1 MGGIFSLFLLCMVF
15 SGSVLGRQQEGDSVA
30 RRVRVPWPLAFC
42 QEALWVDDDAEPT
55 DVPRR
60 EWKGKSSVA
69 EVNSRCTKQEEEGT
83 VKARPAKGISFS
95 KGDWQ
100 QFPNAPPILPFNASD
115 EQHSGAANQLDPVH
129 LASFSLTNFQGEGGR
144 ISGYLLLEIT
154 TSNNINDNIFHGF
167 YNFSND
173 EAFQS
178 QRDYSALKIDLEGL
192 MHETEEEIT
201 LCMLGC
207 TMLPSSL
214 SLLEED
220 CNVMFQ
226 MQYPK
231 KLSLTRSVIR
241 AQVTSLLNAGEKHHF
256 HPINVTALPPINRM
270 PPYEYTVADVID
282 QICSNVTAETLA
294 MDEDS
299 FPGFALRR
307 LFDYDFSVGFDV
319 QPSLDCSKSKA
330 FCDNMGPLGST
341 VGQGENLPHN
351 GLAIPVFRYT
361 RISAAEI
368 HVSAL
373 LQFHH
378 GGGGILYHHHGAF
391 SLNDRTLV
399 AEGLWKSET
408 QQTCM
413 VACPAEAVIANVSRD
428 CNIRICLQLEA
439 GFSLE
444 KRSMISGTISST
456 LLNNESGAF
465 NPLSFSMPLHRLR
478 PRRLP
483 LQGLSRYTFNHIE
496 EARKFG
502 EKFKLDNAQSTVK
515 TTVFRYPTLHGNDS
529 IDYLR
534 LSEELS
540 INSLL
545 TQQNG
550 RDQNLG
556 LRFQVIAI
564 GNHVTFG
571 DESDRL
577 LDTIDM
583 EPLKPP
589 RKLINPL
596 RLAAH
601 IRIYEGHYEY
611 DLQEASTAVY
621 AAEGLYEPNDGK
633 MYMVGC
639 RAVNASWSV
648 LRDNKKSLNGSL
660 DCSLTLYLEFPSKIG
675 AWLSSARVKVWIRS
689 TRTVDDPFHFN
700 PIYYETFPIM
710 YIEQPDEVFSRRN
723 VEGALSAAA
732 FSVMIFG
739 VVVQLFH
746 MSHNQDSASFISLTM
761 LGLQGIGYM
770 LALFTEAEA
779 LLTRTIA
786 FQPLVFDPL
795 NQHIKLIIKFL
806 TLVTLL
812 LILRLFQRVW
822 KQRNSQA
829 HKTAAVGLTLRKN
842 LPQETKVILICGLV
856 HFMNFL
862 NILFFHAAVTK
873 SYEQPFNIPPFVP
886 IHGPMPETSSMRYD
900 FLFKWIECWQ
910 TVQDLFLFPQV
921 VGNALW
927 NVKGKPLHP
936 MYYIGSTIVQLL
948 PHLYI
953 RLSSPV
959 YYPYGS
965 YRFAYVHMNADS
977 FNRDN
982 KIVTPLLAIVLVLVV
997 YIQQKWNG
1005 WLVVSRPTSY

>member
-1 MGGIFSLFLLCMVF
+1 MGGILSLLLLLCMVL

-30 RRVRVPWPLAFC
+30 RRVRASWPLVFC
-42 QEALWVDDDAEPT
+42 QEALWVDDDAQPT
-55 DVPRR
+55 DTPRR
-60 EWKGKSSVA
+60 EWKGKSSGA
-69 EVNSRCTKQEEEGT
+69 EVNSRCTKQQEVGT

-115 EQHSGAANQLDPVH
+115 ERQSGAANQLDPVH

-154 TSNNINDNIFHGF
+154 TSNNISENRIHEFYNFSNDKAFQNGFHRF

-178 QRDYSALKIDLEGL
+178 QRGYSALKIDLEGL
-192 MHETEEEIT
+192 MHETKEDIT

-214 SLLEED
+214 DSASLLEED

-282 QICSNVTAETLA
+282 QICSNVRAETLA
-294 MDEDS
+294 MEEDS
-299 FPGFALRR
+299 FPGFALQR
-307 LFDYDFSVGFDV
+307 LFRYDFSVGFDV
-319 QPSLDCSKSKA
+319 QPSLDCSQSEA

-351 GLAIPVFRYT
+351 ALAIPVFRYT

-378 GGGGILYHHHGAF
+378 GGGEIVYHHHGAF
-391 SLNDRTLV
+391 TLNDRTLV

-413 VACPAEAVIANVSRD
+413 VACPAEVVIANVSRD
-428 CNIRICLQLEA
+428 CNIRICLQFEA
-439 GFSLE
+439 GLSLE
-444 KRSMISGTISST
+444 KRSIISGTISST
-456 LLNNESGAF
+456 LLSNESGAF

-478 PRRLP
+478 PLWFQV
-483 LQGLSRYTFNHIE
+483 QGLSRYTFNHIE

-529 IDYLR
+529 KDYIR
-534 LSEELS
+534 LGDELS

-545 TQQNG
+545 TQRSG

-556 LRFQVIAI
+556 FRFQVIAI
-564 GNHVTFG
+564 GDHVTIG
-571 DESDRL
+571 DESDML
-577 LDTIDM
+577 LDTIGM

-589 RKLINPL
+589 LKLINPL

-601 IRIYEGHYEY
+601 IRIYEGHEY

-621 AAEGLYEPNDGK
+621 ATEGLYEPNDGK

-675 AWLSSARVKVWIRS
+675 AWISSATVKVWIRS
-689 TRTVDDPFHFN
+689 TRTVADPFHFN

-710 YIEQPDEVFSRRN
+710 YMEQPDEVFSRRN
-723 VEGALSAAA
+723 VESALDAVAWSGT
-732 FSVMIFG
+732 IFG
-739 VVVQLFH
+739 LVVQLFH

-770 LALFTEAEA
+770 IPLFTDDDPISKFLAL
-779 LLTRTIA
+779 
-786 FQPLVFDPL
+786 VG
-795 NQHIKLIIKFL
+795 
-806 TLVTLL
+806 LL
-812 LILRLFQRVW
+812 LILRLIQRVW

-829 HKTAAVGLTLRKN
+829 HKTAAVSLTLRKN
-842 LPQETKVILICGLV
+842 LPQETKVILICGIV

-873 SYEQPFNIPPFVP
+873 SHEQPLNIPPFVR
-886 IHGPMPETSSMRYD
+886 IHGPMIEISSMRSD
-900 FLFKWIECWQ
+900 FLFKWKECWQ
-910 TVQDLFLFPQV
+910 NVEDLFLFPQV

-948 PHLYI
+948 RHLYL
-953 RLSSPV
+953 RFSAPV
-959 YYPYGS
+959 YYPYGPF
-965 YRFAYVHMNADS
+965 RFPYVHMNAD
-977 FNRDN
+977 FFDRDN
-982 KIVTPLLAIVLVLVV
+982 KIVTHLLAIVLVLVV

-1005 WLVVSRPTSY
+1005 WLVVSRPRSY

>member
-1 MGGIFSLFLLCMVF
+1 MGGILSLLLLLCMIF
-15 SGSVLGRQQEGDSVA
+15 SGSVLARQQERDSVLARQQERDSVA
-30 RRVRVPWPLAFC
+30 RRVRDPLPLVFC
-42 QEALWVDDDAEPT
+42 QEALWVDDDAQPT
-55 DVPRR
+55 DIPRR

-69 EVNSRCTKQEEEGT
+69 EVNSRCTKQEEAGT
-83 VKARPAKGISFS
+83 VKARLAKAISFS

-115 EQHSGAANQLDPVH
+115 ERQSRAANQLDPVH
-129 LASFSLTNFQGEGGR
+129 LASFSLTNFQGEEGR

-154 TSNNINDNIFHGF
+154 TSNNVKDNRFHGF
-167 YNFSND
+167 HNFSND

-178 QRDYSALKIDLEGL
+178 QRGYSALKIDLEGL
-192 MHETEEEIT
+192 MHETKEDIT

-214 SLLEED
+214 DSASLLEED

-270 PPYEYTVADVID
+270 PPYEYTVPDVID
-282 QICSNVTAETLA
+282 QICSNVKSETLA
-294 MDEDS
+294 MEEDS
-299 FPGFALRR
+299 FPRFALRR
-307 LFDYDFSVGFDV
+307 LFRYDFSVGFDV
-319 QPSLDCSKSKA
+319 QPSLDCSKSEA

-351 GLAIPVFRYT
+351 ALAIPVFRYT

-378 GGGGILYHHHGAF
+378 GGGEIVYHHHGAF
-391 SLNDRTLV
+391 TLNDRTLV

-413 VACPAEAVIANVSRD
+413 VACPAEVVIANVSRD
-428 CNIRICLQLEA
+428 CNIRICLQFEA
-439 GFSLE
+439 GLSLE
-444 KRSMISGTISST
+444 KRSIISGTISST

-478 PRRLP
+478 PLRFQV
-483 LQGLSRYTFNHIE
+483 QGLSRYTFNHIE
-496 EARKFG
+496 EAHKFG
-502 EKFKLDNAQSTVK
+502 EKFKPDNAQSTVK

-529 IDYLR
+529 KDYIR
-534 LSEELS
+534 LGEELS

-545 TQQNG
+545 TQRSGQ
-550 RDQNLG
+550 DQNLRF
-556 LRFQVIAI
+556 RFQVIAI
-564 GNHVTFG
+564 GDHLTIG
-571 DESDRL
+571 DESDML

-601 IRIYEGHYEY
+601 LRIYEGHEY

-639 RAVNASWSV
+639 RPVNASWSV

-675 AWLSSARVKVWIRS
+675 AWISSARVKVWIQS
-689 TRTVDDPFHFN
+689 TRTVADPFHFN

-710 YIEQPDEVFSRRN
+710 YMEQPDEVFSRRN
-723 VEGALSAAA
+723 IEGALNAAA
-732 FSVMIFG
+732 FSGMILG
-739 VVVQLFH
+739 LVGQLFH

-770 LALFTEAEA
+770 IPLFTDEDPISKFLALVA
-779 LLTRTIA
+779 
-786 FQPLVFDPL
+786 
-795 NQHIKLIIKFL
+795 
-806 TLVTLL
+806 LL
-812 LILRLFQRVW
+812 LILRLIQRVW
-822 KQRNSQA
+822 KQRNRQA
-829 HKTAAVGLTLRKN
+829 HKAAAVSLTLWKN
-842 LPQETKVILICGLV
+842 LPQETKVILICGIISST
-856 HFMNFL
+856 MT
-862 NILFFHAAVTK
+862 TK
-873 SYEQPFNIPPFVP
+873 LSL
-886 IHGPMPETSSMRYD
+886 T
-900 FLFKWIECWQ
+900 CWQ
-910 TVQDLFLFPQV
+910 LC
-921 VGNALW
+921 
-927 NVKGKPLHP
+927 
-936 MYYIGSTIVQLL
+936 
-948 PHLYI
+948 
-953 RLSSPV
+953 
-959 YYPYGS
+959 
-965 YRFAYVHMNADS
+965 
-977 FNRDN
+977 
-982 KIVTPLLAIVLVLVV
+982 
-997 YIQQKWNG
+997 
-1005 WLVVSRPTSY
+1005 